1 MLFHF
6 HFDEDE
12 PAQLARADGRR
23 PGRAADVAWRRSRR
37 QRTALA
43 GALFAAVAAGLAG
56 GYFGVSGRAAA
67 SPVRGEAAALPA
79 GARLRVGLVG
89 SARPRS
95 DTRDYTADGLQVGFA
110 EEVARHL
117 GMEAELVPLSS
128 AQAQAAISGGD
139 VDVLLAKG
147 LPPSLPRAGARVLDT
162 GFASGLNV
170 LMRSDTAVTRWSQ
183 FEGRVL
189 CVTGANA
196 GAHALAHA
204 LGARPHAFEAPAQ
217 ALIAMRTG
225 LCDGSVHDAALLDA
239 LAGKA
244 EWKKFSATLD
254 ARDAAPLQ
262 LALMPGNPALETAL
276 QAALKSLG
284 RAADWRQRSDK
295 WAANVAF
302 EVFFDQIGPD
312 CH

>member
-6 HFDEDE
+6 HFDEDDPSPLP
-12 PAQLARADGRR
+12 PAGGRR
-23 PGRAADVAWRRSRR
+23 AERVDAARRRSRW
-37 QRTALA
+37 QRAALA
-43 GALFAAVAAGLAG
+43 IAMLAAVAGGLAG
-56 GYFGVSGRAAA
+56 GYFGVAGRAAA
-67 SPVRGEAAALPA
+67 STGHAEAAVLSA
-79 GARLRVGLVG
+79 GASLRVGLVG
-89 SARPRS
+89 SARPTS

-110 EEVARHL
+110 EEIARRL
-117 GMEAELVPLSS
+117 GVDAELVPLSS
-128 AQAQAAISGGD
+128 AQAQTAISGGE

-147 LPPSLPRAGARVLDT
+147 LPPSLPQAGVTVLDT

-170 LMRSDTAVTRWSQ
+170 LMRSDSAIRRWSQ
-183 FEGRVL
+183 FEGRTL

-196 GAHALAHA
+196 AAHALARA
-204 LGARPHAFEAPAQ
+204 LGAQAHAFEAPAQ

-239 LAGKA
+239 LGGKA
-244 EWKKFSATLD
+244 EWKKFSATLG
-254 ARDAAPLQ
+254 AREPLPLQ
-262 LALMPGNPALETAL
+262 LALKPGSPALEAAL
-276 QAALKSLG
+276 RAALKALDRPAG
-284 RAADWRQRSDK
+284 WRQRIDK